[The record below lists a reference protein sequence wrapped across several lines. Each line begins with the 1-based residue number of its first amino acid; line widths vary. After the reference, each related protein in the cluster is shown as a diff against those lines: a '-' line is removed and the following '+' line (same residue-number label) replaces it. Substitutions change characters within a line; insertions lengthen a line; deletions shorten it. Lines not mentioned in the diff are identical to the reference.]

1 VRNWS
6 VLLVCGAAILA
17 IEVLSA
23 LGLHFGLANAE
34 AFQSLSYVLYLVA
47 GIGGGRLEVSSRLR
61 RAVWSGALTG
71 GFTGFIGSIARQ
83 VMWWVLGT
91 EPFGT
96 PPRPGL
102 GFLVMAA
109 ITVATAATLGLLGGI
124 AGWGVRRAVEPGN

>member
-1 VRNWS
+1 MRKRN

-34 AFQSLSYVLYLVA
+34 AFHSLSYVLYFVA

-61 RAVWSGALTG
+61 GALWSGVLAG
-71 GFTGFIGSIARQ
+71 GFTGLIGSIARQ
-83 VMWWVLGT
+83 AMWCVLGT
-91 EPFGT
+91 EPFAT
-96 PPRPGL
+96 PPGPWA

-124 AGWGVRRAVEPGN
+124 AGWGVRRAVEPG